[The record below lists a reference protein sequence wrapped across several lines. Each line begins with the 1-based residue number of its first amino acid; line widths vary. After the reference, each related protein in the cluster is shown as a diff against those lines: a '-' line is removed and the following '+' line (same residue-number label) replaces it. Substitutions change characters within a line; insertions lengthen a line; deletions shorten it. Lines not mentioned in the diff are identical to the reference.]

1 MVHAVAD
8 VPTVL
13 TLEGLDIFR
22 GPDKGDYWG
31 PAFDKLAATW
41 TMPFVMQGINTRV
54 VRRSNA
60 LLGNAY
66 GASPMQSPFTSMR
79 ADRCVPRIL
88 LAASIGHLVA
98 LSRTSC
104 SPIF

>member
-1 MVHAVAD
+1 MGVSLD
-8 VPTVL
+8 VC
-13 TLEGLDIFR
+13 R

-31 PAFDKLAATW
+31 PAYDKLAGTW

-66 GASPMQSPFTSMR
+66 GAHLPSPTAIIPM
-79 ADRCVPRIL
+79 
-88 LAASIGHLVA
+88 
-98 LSRTSC
+98 
-104 SPIF
+104 